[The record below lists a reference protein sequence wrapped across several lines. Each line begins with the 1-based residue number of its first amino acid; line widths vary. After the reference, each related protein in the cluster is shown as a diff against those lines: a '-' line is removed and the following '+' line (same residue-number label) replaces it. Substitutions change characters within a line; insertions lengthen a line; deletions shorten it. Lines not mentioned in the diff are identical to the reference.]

1 MKRTKPEI
9 TVISSESD
17 EDIEIKREPYSAPE
31 FKPGRLPVD
40 ENVDDID
47 EKLYLSTSAKR
58 PRMIDIQAARNV
70 IQAEVCTLVSN
81 TCTDF

>member
-17 EDIEIKREPYSAPE
+17 EDIQIKREPYSSPE

-47 EKLYLSTSAKR
+47 EKLYFSTSAKR
-58 PRMIDIQAARNV
+58 RMIDIQAARNV
-70 IQAEVCTLVSN
+70 IQAEVCTFVSD
-81 TCTDF
+81 TCIDF